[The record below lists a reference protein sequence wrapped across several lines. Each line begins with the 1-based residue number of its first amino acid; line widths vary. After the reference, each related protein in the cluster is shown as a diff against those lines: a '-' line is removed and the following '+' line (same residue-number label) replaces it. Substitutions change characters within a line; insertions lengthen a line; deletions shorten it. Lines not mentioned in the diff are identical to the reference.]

1 MMSNNTLLRIL
12 KELEKQ
18 QQQQKPRKPKPM
30 QQPKQPK
37 PKQQKV
43 LSQTPSSKERV
54 FWDKKS
60 TNKIG
65 DSLGQTAINVG
76 DKHLIELL
84 RAVHLRKLPVSSSK
98 NTVRRGNKKYT
109 YIRKRVD
116 LPSDY
121 NEEVAVVFSPSEF
134 LKFVEAISIAFEKA
148 FGVYFNIDKLKKFL
162 YEEE

>member
-12 KELEKQ
+12 EELEKQ
-18 QQQQKPRKPKPM
+18 EQKSRKPKPM
-30 QQPKQPK
+30 QQHRQ

-43 LSQTPSSKERV
+43 LSQTLSSKERV
-54 FWDKKS
+54 FWDKQS

-76 DKHLIELL
+76 DKRLIELL

-134 LKFVEAISIAFEKA
+134 LKFVEVVSIAFEKA